1 MKKSKV
7 ILLGAPGSGKGTQA
21 KALVSKYGYQHLAT
35 GDILRQEV
43 AKQTVLGRQAKD
55 YMDKGQLVPDDL
67 VNRMVYSCLDK
78 LGNKPFLLDGFPRT
92 IPQAEFLAS
101 KGIVFD
107 MVICFGINLESV
119 LSRMAGRLTCAACG
133 ASFHSQ
139 NNPPKRG
146 MVCDE
151 CGKTLVIRDDDKP
164 ETVKSRYETYLQ
176 KTEPLLEYYRKQG
189 IVVEVDATQEIKK
202 IEELIAEQVGENNVC
217 QV

>member
-78 LGNKPFLLDGFPRT
+78 LGNKP
-92 IPQAEFLAS
+92 
-101 KGIVFD
+101 
-107 MVICFGINLESV
+107 
-119 LSRMAGRLTCAACG
+119 
-133 ASFHSQ
+133 
-139 NNPPKRG
+139 
-146 MVCDE
+146 
-151 CGKTLVIRDDDKP
+151 
-164 ETVKSRYETYLQ
+164 
-176 KTEPLLEYYRKQG
+176 
-189 IVVEVDATQEIKK
+189 
-202 IEELIAEQVGENNVC
+202 
-217 QV
+217 